1 MEKGLTL
8 IGSSRSGSKDF
19 QDVVD
24 LYIQYPDIVDK
35 LALLKG
41 QEFEIATINDLT
53 EAFEADLSTSWV
65 KQY

>member
-1 MEKGLTL
+1 MVAAEADQ
-8 IGSSRSGSKDF
+8 KDF

-24 LYIQYPDIVDK
+24 LYIKYPDIVDK

-53 EAFEADLSTSWV
+53 EAFEADLSTSWGKTV
-65 KQY
+65 LKWIM

>member
-1 MEKGLTL
+1 M

-41 QEFEIATINDLT
+41 QNLKLQQLMILQMLLKQTCLH
-53 EAFEADLSTSWV
+53 LGV

>member
-1 MEKGLTL
+1 MVVVEWFKIFPRCCRL
-8 IGSSRSGSKDF
+8 IDSC
-19 QDVVD
+19 
-24 LYIQYPDIVDK
+24 PDIVDK

-53 EAFEADLSTSWV
+53 EAFEEYLLHLGV

>member
-1 MEKGLTL
+1 M

-53 EAFEADLSTSWV
+53 EAFEADLSTS
-65 KQY
+65 